1 MFHVPRVTF
10 RPGSYLLEFPL
21 LLIYP
26 CLPPKTSAADPVA
39 PPFRPRLP
47 FIPTKHPLQP
57 PWTESFPAPHLG
69 ALQLPG
75 DPSHDVHSISTPN
88 SNADAAQATAIG
100 GMGISANQ
108 KNPRVCIVF
117 QNDLKKNPRF

>member
-1 MFHVPRVTF
+1 MRHVPHVTF
-10 RPGSYLLEFPL
+10 RPGSYLLEFPF

-26 CLPPKTSAADPVA
+26 RLPSKRFEADLVTHPLH
-39 PPFRPRLP
+39 PRLP

-57 PWTESFPAPHLG
+57 PWTESFPTPHLG

-75 DPSHDVHSISTPN
+75 DPGHDVHSVGTPN
-88 SNADAAQATAIG
+88 SNADAAQASAIG

-117 QNDLKKNPRF
+117 QNDLKKN